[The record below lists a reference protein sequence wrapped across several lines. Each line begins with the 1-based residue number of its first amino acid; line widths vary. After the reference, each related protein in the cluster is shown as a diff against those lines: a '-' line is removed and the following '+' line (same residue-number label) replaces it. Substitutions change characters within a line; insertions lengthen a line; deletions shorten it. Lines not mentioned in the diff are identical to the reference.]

1 MFRTENNNIS
11 GTFAFH
17 NSEIEITDE
26 TGQNLGKKIDRN
38 FWRLN
43 LCIVPAIQWS
53 DAQVGKYLTNPIS
66 GIDRFPTLDE
76 AKNKCLLTDGCV
88 GVTMIPGTP
97 STYEIRSGP
106 DLMTSGV
113 GANSWTY
120 SVQDPQ
126 ITMKKGGKYS
136 IKMDLKDDLTENC
149 QARIKKLK
157 FWNSIQ
163 SLKCRDSI
171 KGWNLWMQNQ
181 WKFWRSWYSYWFS
194 DFNRCRDTSTKANIS
209 RKQDFWTRLHCIHD
223 KQRKTKWVLIFA
235 SSFVFWS
242 IFWSI
247 IKWIFQKISI
257 FTKKLRPEISKGL
270 LGSEKNE
277 PIIKI

>member
-26 TGQNLGKKIDRN
+26 TGQNLGKKIDGN

-43 LCIVPAIQWS
+43 LCVVPAIQWS

-66 GIDRFPTLDE
+66 GIDPLPTLEE
-76 AKNKCLLTDGCV
+76 AKNKCLLTDGCG
-88 GVTMIPGTP
+88 GVTMIPGNP
-97 STYEIRSGP
+97 SYYEIRSGP
-106 DLMTSGV
+106 DLKTSGM

-126 ITMKKGGKYS
+126 IIMKKGGKYS
-136 IKMDLKDDLTENC
+136 IKMNLKDDLAENC
-149 QARIKKLK
+149 QARIKRLK

-163 SLKCRDSI
+163 SMKFRDSI

-181 WKFWRSWYSYWFS
+181 RKFWRSWYSYWFS
-194 DFNRCRDTSTKANIS
+194 DFNRCRHTRTKANIS

-223 KQRKTKWVLIFA
+223 KQRKTKLVLIFS
-235 SSFVFWS
+235 SSFACMIAESSFGQFS
-242 IFWSI
+242 GRTLSEF
-247 IKWIFQKISI
+247 F
-257 FTKKLRPEISKGL
+257 KKYLYL
-270 LGSEKNE
+270 LKKMLS
-277 PIIKI
+277 